1 MNFIG
6 GIESSHIGVEL
17 KYCERCGGLF
27 LRPQQTEVVHCAGCT
42 IRLVAQHDFETPSP
56 SSPGKKRKPRMVR
69 GPKLREQQIQGA
81 TKIECLQGVA
91 VAEVIVC

>member
-6 GIESSHIGVEL
+6 RIESSHIGVEL

-27 LRPQQTEVVHCAGCT
+27 LRPQQTEVIHCAGCT
-42 IRLVAQHDFETPSP
+42 IRLVAQHGFEKPSP
-56 SSPGKKRKPRMVR
+56 STLNKKRNPRMVK
-69 GPKLREQQIQGA
+69 GPKLRGQQIQGA
-81 TKIECLQGVA
+81 TKIEGLQGVA